1 MEFGLFH
8 WSWPGNHQPLHAM
21 IVVLRFLIDFPQAEL
36 APQCR
41 RAVDFILALHETSRG
56 FVAGAEEPIPTRSIA
71 REASEAWK
79 FLFRLRKQAWDAA
92 ALDHTIL
99 WTRQEA
105 VALCLQEMDN
115 HITNDGILE
124 RFHVDDPA
132 RGRQAEQGRQATTG
146 GDFGQAQ
153 IDALLSGGEDWLF
166 GGLLW

>member
-1 MEFGLFH
+1 
-8 WSWPGNHQPLHAM
+8 M
-21 IVVLRFLIDFPQAEL
+21 IIVLRFLIDFPQAEL

-41 RAVDFILALHETSRG
+41 RAIDFILALHEESRG
-56 FVAGAEEPIPTRSIA
+56 LVAGAEEPIATRSIA

-79 FLFRLRKQAWDAA
+79 FLFRLRKQAWEAA
-92 ALDHTIL
+92 ALDHTVL
-99 WTRQEA
+99 WTRPEV

-115 HITNDGILE
+115 FITNDGILE
-124 RFHVDDPA
+124 RFQLDDPG
-132 RGRQAEQGRQATTG
+132 RGWQPEQATQTTAG